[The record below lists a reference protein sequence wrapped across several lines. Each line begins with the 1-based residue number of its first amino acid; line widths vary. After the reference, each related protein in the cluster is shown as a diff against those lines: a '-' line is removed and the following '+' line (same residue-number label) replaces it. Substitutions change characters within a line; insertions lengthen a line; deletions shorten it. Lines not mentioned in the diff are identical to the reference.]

1 MIKRLYE
8 YFSQTLTG
16 SSFNSSNGVFKVSYH
31 PYRDLSRSSDIM
43 MDPSRAVKDS
53 DFRTGDFVKAKVKG
67 IKNKVLGQ
75 VIGTRASEDG
85 KYSMVTIKSVKTNK
99 IHEAI
104 PGSIEFNLDTGN
116 IKSGMAVN
124 VTAGERVAQN
134 AKYSGGKIVWG
145 SLESK
150 DNDSI
155 MEDENGIIAG
165 PMGTGYNFKL
175 EDDPNYQTDVRDEKF
190 IHIARP
196 SDNIPDNIKAV
207 EMEIFFYK
215 HPQLSELDPII
226 KSLLPIFTLMN
237 KNEIGAYKIL
247 IQRFPEKNTLSYG
260 EAKDTYEEKVYNIL
274 KDFR

>member
-1 MIKRLYE
+1 
-8 YFSQTLTG
+8 
-16 SSFNSSNGVFKVSYH
+16 
-31 PYRDLSRSSDIM
+31 
-43 MDPSRAVKDS
+43 
-53 DFRTGDFVKAKVKG
+53 
-67 IKNKVLGQ
+67 
-75 VIGTRASEDG
+75 
-85 KYSMVTIKSVKTNK
+85 
-99 IHEAI
+99 
-104 PGSIEFNLDTGN
+104 
-116 IKSGMAVN
+116 
-124 VTAGERVAQN
+124 
-134 AKYSGGKIVWG
+134 
-145 SLESK
+145 
-150 DNDSI
+150 
-155 MEDENGIIAG
+155 
-165 PMGTGYNFKL
+165 
-175 EDDPNYQTDVRDEKF
+175 VRDEKF